1 MERVL
6 AGLEPKK
13 FFEYFEDIC
22 RIPHESGNEAGIADY
37 LVKFAEDHGLEV
49 QRDAF
54 NSVVITK
61 PATPGYED
69 RKPIMLQGH
78 TDMVCVKEDDVE
90 IDFAK
95 DPIPIYIDG
104 DFVKARGTSLGAD
117 DGHAVAMILAL
128 LDNDELKHPLIQGV
142 FSATEET
149 TMAGA
154 ENIDGSWLKGEYLF
168 GLDWSKDDTFLL
180 SCCGS
185 SEHCFTLPIGDRE
198 AVAGEGKVKI
208 HLDLFGGEGGHSGK
222 DIGRYRANG
231 NKLMTSILAGLTE
244 VADYGLVDFIGG
256 NQTNVITEWAK
267 ADIICAGKDK
277 EAILAYVKKMGE
289 ELTTEFMLTDPNLTM
304 VVEEEALADEVK
316 VLAEKDK
323 EAFLNLMELLPNGVS
338 SWIDQTIYLAK
349 SSMNIGAV
357 RFHEDT
363 ITIRTLVRSNSD
375 HDHDELLRKLKTL
388 AKVCGAEDA
397 MSCKAL
403 AWDYVPDSELQ
414 REVKRVYK
422 DLFGVEP
429 GFTIAH
435 GQTETGIFTA
445 KMKEQGKPIQAVNIG
460 VVTYDVHSF
469 KERMSISSA
478 EKTYKMLCAFLENIK

>member
-78 TDMVCVKEDDVE
+78 TDMVCVKEEGVD
-90 IDFAK
+90 IDFDT
-95 DPIPIYIDG
+95 DPIPIYVDG
-104 DFVKARGTSLGAD
+104 DYVKARGTSLGAD

-168 GLDWSKDDTFLL
+168 GLDWSKDEVVLL

-185 SEHCFTLPIGDRE
+185 SEHCFTQKLTDRE
-198 AVAGEGKVKI
+198 AVAPEGMVKI
-208 HLDLFGGEGGHSGK
+208 HLDLSGGEGGHSGK

-231 NKLMTSILAGLTE
+231 NKLMTSILAGLDE
-244 VADYGLVDFIGG
+244 IAEYGLVDYIGG

-267 ADIICAGKDK
+267 ADIVCKEEDK
-277 EAILAYVKKMGE
+277 EAVLAYIQKMGE
-289 ELTTEFMLTDPNLTM
+289 ELTVEYALTDPNLTL
-304 VVEEEALADEVK
+304 VIEEEALTGEAK
-316 VLAEKDK
+316 VLAKEDK
-323 EAFLNLMELLPNGVS
+323 ERFLNVMELLPNGVS

-357 RFHEDT
+357 RFHDDT

-375 HDHDELLRKLKTL
+375 HDHEELLRKLRTL
-388 AKVCGAEDA
+388 AKVCGVEDE

-422 DLFGVEP
+422 DLFGEEP
-429 GFTIAH
+429 GFEIAH

-469 KERMSISSA
+469 KERMNIPSVA
-478 EKTYKMLCAFLENIK
+478 KTYKMLCSFLENIK